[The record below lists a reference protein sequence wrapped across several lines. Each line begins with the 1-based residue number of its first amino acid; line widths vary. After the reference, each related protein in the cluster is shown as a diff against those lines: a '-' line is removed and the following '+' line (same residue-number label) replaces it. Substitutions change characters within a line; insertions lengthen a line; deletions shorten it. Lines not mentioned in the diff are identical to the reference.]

1 MKGKKIIIGILCGIG
16 VIAIGIGAWN
26 FKTISNSIRK
36 WTSTPEE
43 YFYYIEERSAKEAF
57 SVVGTSYEA
66 MMAALDSKESKES
79 VFFEGSA
86 EVEFGEGLQ
95 ALFLNE
101 EDAGTGTLSK
111 VGMAYSGG
119 RGADAGTSQSEV
131 SFFINGNEVI
141 DGTYW
146 LNNWDN
152 VSYLQIP
159 KLSQDIVKF
168 SMVDSEQ
175 SMLVPSDEFMA
186 FLKEW
191 SATLPEKEKLEAM
204 LLRYYCAGLSEIKE
218 VEEETALLSTEGVYM
233 RCTELTATLNGEELS
248 KVLESAVEEMLQDK
262 ELEELIVTF
271 TESQHFMDEGELY
284 DNIYKALND
293 LRFSA
298 RELKSFDEETEIT
311 VWVDKT
317 GAVVGHKLSIGR
329 ENGFYYAAP
338 REKNKIGFTFE
349 LEADGTELSLTGTGS
364 LNKSEFAGDY
374 KLLFGGLSY
383 FEGTFS
389 ADVKEALHNNGKGTV
404 TLYPSG
410 KAKDFLKELDEE
422 LEDYKELPFKL
433 QNLNLSLSFETE
445 KNTSSVAYSFL
456 AGDELLLGIS
466 SEQTM
471 LPGGEVSFPEDK
483 NTVEFKNESE
493 FVEWLAET
501 DMQGVLDS
509 FRTSGLPKS
518 WFVGVVFEPDDLRYM
533 AALGYVDAE
542 DYQKAKEMFL
552 ALEKSDN
559 YEDSADYILFCDA
572 MLLFEAGKPEEAEKL
587 LDKIQN
593 YRWSLMDTGMCRCYY
608 ALGEQYLAEENYEK
622 AEYYYKSVYYRQSLY
637 TSEYEDAFTKYYYC
651 LAMQNMERGDYE
663 AAKRKLSDIAED
675 YEPAASAL
683 KECEIKLEESFEA
696 TLARPEYQFTPVD
709 YEFYSMFATLPPGYI
724 GIPMD
729 KVTESEYESYIAL
742 KEEDALL
749 EGKVLSEADKER
761 LREKCEEESYT
772 YALMRYLLKY
782 SEVERVNED
791 IVEEKAKVDLYRYR
805 EKMESLG
812 ITWEEYLTL
821 TEITEEELLTLYKAE
836 RRSREEIF
844 VLAYA
849 VAKEEGLIVTEED
862 FEYIVSDMAEEF
874 GITEEEFLR
883 VNDKEVL
890 DEIFL
895 VEMGLNFMIEHAD
908 IR

>member
-16 VIAIGIGAWN
+16 AVAIGIGAWN

-66 MMAALDSKESKES
+66 LTESFDTKECVSY
-79 VFFEGSA
+79 EGTA
-86 EVEFGEGLQ
+86 EVEFGERLQ
-95 ALFLNE
+95 ALFLDE

-111 VGMAYSGG
+111 VGMTYSGG

-131 SFFINGNEVI
+131 SLFINDNEVI

-146 LNNWDN
+146 LNNWEN

-159 KLSQDIVKF
+159 KLSGDIIKF
-168 SMVDSEQ
+168 SMTDSEQ

-218 VEEETALLSTEGVYM
+218 VEEETSLLSTEGVYM
-233 RCTELTATLNGEELS
+233 RCTKLTATLNGEELS

-284 DNIYKALND
+284 DNIYKSLNE
-293 LRFSA
+293 LRYSA
-298 RELKSFDEETEIT
+298 RELKSFDEESEIT

-329 ENGFYYAAP
+329 KNGFYYAVP

-364 LNKSEFAGDY
+364 VNKSEFAGDY
-374 KLLFGGLSY
+374 KILSEGLSY

-389 ADVKEALHNNGKGTV
+389 TDVKKALRNNGTGIV
-404 TLYPSG
+404 TLYPAG
-410 KAKDFLKELDEE
+410 KAKDLLKELDEE
-422 LEDYKELPFKL
+422 LEAYKKLSFKL
-433 QNLNLSLSFETE
+433 QDLNLSFSFET
-445 KNTSSVAYSFL
+445 KDNTSTVAYSFL

-471 LPGGEVSFPEDK
+471 LPGGEVTFPEDK

-501 DMQGVLDS
+501 DVQGVLNN
-509 FRTSGLPKS
+509 FHATGLPKS
-518 WFVGVVFEPDDLRYM
+518 WFAGAAFEPDALRYM

-587 LDKIQN
+587 LDKIQTHQWN
-593 YRWSLMDTGMCRCYY
+593 MDAGICRCYY
-608 ALGEQYLAEENYEK
+608 ALGERYLAEENYEK
-622 AEYYYKSVYYRQSLY
+622 AEYYYKFVYYRQSLY
-637 TSEYEDAFTKYYYC
+637 SSEYEDAFTKYYYS
-651 LAMQNMERGDYE
+651 LAMLSMENGDYE
-663 AAKRKLSDIAED
+663 DAESKLSSIAED
-675 YEPAASAL
+675 YAPAAEAL
-683 KECEIKLEESFEA
+683 KECEKKMEESMDA
-696 TLARPEYQFTPVD
+696 MLARPEYQLTPVD
-709 YEFYSMFATLPPGYI
+709 YEFYSMFVTLPPRYV
-724 GIPMD
+724 GIPVD

-742 KEEDALL
+742 MEEDALL
-749 EGKVLSEADKER
+749 EGKVLSEKDKR
-761 LREKCEEESYT
+761 KLREDCEELSYT
-772 YALMRYLLKY
+772 NAIMYYMLKY
-782 SEVERVNED
+782 GEAEQVDED
-791 IVEEKAKVDLYRYR
+791 VVTEKAKIDMYRHK

-812 ITWEEYLTL
+812 VEWEEYLGMF
-821 TEITEEELLTLYKAE
+821 EHTEEELLTMYKADRRE
-836 RRSREEIF
+836 REKLF
-844 VLAYA
+844 VMAYV
-849 VAKEEGLIVTEED
+849 VAKEEGLTVSEADYDYYVADMCED
-862 FEYIVSDMAEEF
+862 F
-874 GITEEEFLR
+874 GISKKEFLR
-883 VNDKEVL
+883 VNSRPVL
-890 DEIFL
+890 EDIFL
-895 VEMGLNFMIEHAD
+895 VEKGLDFLVEHAE

>member
-1 MKGKKIIIGILCGIG
+1 MKGKKIIIGILCSIG
-16 VIAIGIGAWN
+16 AVAIGIGAWN

-66 MMAALDSKESKES
+66 LTESFDTKEG
-79 VFFEGSA
+79 VFYEGTA

-95 ALFLNE
+95 PLFLGE

-111 VGMAYSGG
+111 VGMTYSGG

-131 SFFINGNEVI
+131 SLFINDNEVI

-146 LNNWDN
+146 LNNWEN

-159 KLSQDIVKF
+159 KLSGDIIKF
-168 SMVDSEQ
+168 SMTDSEQ

-218 VEEETALLSTEGVYM
+218 VEEETSLLSTEGVYM
-233 RCTELTATLNGEELS
+233 RCTKLTATLDGEELS

-284 DNIYKALND
+284 DNIYKALNE
-293 LRFSA
+293 LRYSA
-298 RELKSFDEETEIT
+298 RELKSFDEESEIT

-329 ENGFYYAAP
+329 KNGFYYAVP

-364 LNKSEFAGDY
+364 VNKSEFAGDY
-374 KLLFGGLSY
+374 KILSEGLSY

-389 ADVKEALHNNGKGTV
+389 ADVKEALRNNGTGTV
-404 TLYPSG
+404 TLYPVG
-410 KAKDFLKELDEE
+410 KAKDLLKELDEE
-422 LEDYKELPFKL
+422 LEAYKELSFKF
-433 QNLNLSLSFETE
+433 QDLNLSL
-445 KNTSSVAYSFL
+445 
-456 AGDELLLGIS
+456 S

-471 LPGGEVSFPEDK
+471 LPGGEVTFPEDK

-518 WFVGVVFEPDDLRYM
+518 WFAGVEFEPDDLRYM

-552 ALEKSDN
+552 TLEKSDN
-559 YEDSADYILFCDA
+559 YEDSGDYILFCDA
-572 MLLFEAGKPEEAEKL
+572 MLLLEQGKPEEAEQL
-587 LDKIQN
+587 LDEIQTTQ
-593 YRWSLMDTGMCRCYY
+593 WVMDAGICRCYY
-608 ALGEQYLAEENYEK
+608 ALGERYLAEENYEK
-622 AEYYYKSVYYRQSLY
+622 AEYYYRFVHYRQSLY
-637 TSEYEDAFTKYYYC
+637 SSEYEDAFTKYYYS
-651 LAMQNMERGDYE
+651 LAMLSMENGDYE
-663 AAKRKLSDIAED
+663 DAESKLSSIAED
-675 YEPAASAL
+675 YAPATEAL
-683 KECEIKLEESFEA
+683 KECEKKLEESMDA
-696 TLARPEYQFTPVD
+696 MLARPEYQFTPVD
-709 YEFYSMFATLPPGYI
+709 YEFYSMFVTLPPRYV
-724 GIPMD
+724 GIPVD

-742 KEEDALL
+742 MEEDALL
-749 EGKVLSEADKER
+749 EGKVLSEKDKR
-761 LREKCEEESYT
+761 KLREDCEELSYT
-772 YALMRYLLKY
+772 NAIMYYMLKY
-782 SEVERVNED
+782 GEAERVDED
-791 IVEEKAKVDLYRYR
+791 VVTEKAKVDMHRHK
-805 EKMESLG
+805 EKMTSLG
-812 ITWEEYLTL
+812 IDWDEYLGMF
-821 TEITEEELLTLYKAE
+821 EHTEEELLTMYKADRRE
-836 RRSREEIF
+836 REKLF
-844 VLAYA
+844 LMAYA
-849 VAKEEGLIVTEED
+849 VAKEEGLTVSEADYDYYVADMCED
-862 FEYIVSDMAEEF
+862 F
-874 GITEEEFLR
+874 GISKKEFLS
-883 VNDKEVL
+883 VNSRPVL
-890 DEIFL
+890 EDIFL
-895 VEMGLNFMIEHAD
+895 VEKGLDFLVEHAE